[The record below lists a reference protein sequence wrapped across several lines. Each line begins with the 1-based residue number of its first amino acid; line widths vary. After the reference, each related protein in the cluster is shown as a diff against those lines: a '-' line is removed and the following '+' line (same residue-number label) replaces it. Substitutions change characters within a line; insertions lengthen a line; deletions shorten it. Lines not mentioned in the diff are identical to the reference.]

1 MASLHSFAVLE
12 WIRKMQDVDQ
22 IDFLRE
28 LMQLVTQF
36 LIDAEAAEKI
46 GAERYERTE
55 SRVTQR
61 NGYRSRAWDTR
72 LGTVDLKI
80 PKLRQGSFF
89 PSILEPRRRAEQA
102 LASVIQE
109 AYVKGVS
116 TRKVDDLVRA
126 LGLDGISKSEVS
138 RLCQLIDEEVRQF
151 KERPLEREYP
161 YVWLDAT
168 FPKVREGGRVQS
180 MALVIAIGV
189 TDTGEREV
197 LGFDVG
203 TSEDGAFWS
212 DFLRSLKARGLRGV
226 RLVVSDAH
234 AGLRQAISEVLTGAT
249 WQRCKVH
256 TIRNVL
262 SQVPKKEQS
271 MVASILRTIFTQPTQ
286 EAAREQLRRVVA
298 ELQVRF
304 PKAMAILEEAEED
317 VLAFMALPFEH
328 WRQICSTNP
337 LERLNREMRRRMDV
351 VGIFPNR
358 ASVLRLAG
366 AILQE
371 QHEEWLVSRRY
382 FSLESM
388 AKLKPNRPFLAAEAM
403 LQK

>member
-1 MASLHSFAVLE
+1 VLE

-109 AYVKGVS
+109 AYVKDVS

-151 KERPLEREYP
+151 KERP
-161 YVWLDAT
+161 
-168 FPKVREGGRVQS
+168 
-180 MALVIAIGV
+180 
-189 TDTGEREV
+189 
-197 LGFDVG
+197 
-203 TSEDGAFWS
+203 
-212 DFLRSLKARGLRGV
+212 
-226 RLVVSDAH
+226 
-234 AGLRQAISEVLTGAT
+234 
-249 WQRCKVH
+249 
-256 TIRNVL
+256 
-262 SQVPKKEQS
+262 
-271 MVASILRTIFTQPTQ
+271 
-286 EAAREQLRRVVA
+286 
-298 ELQVRF
+298 
-304 PKAMAILEEAEED
+304 
-317 VLAFMALPFEH
+317 
-328 WRQICSTNP
+328 
-337 LERLNREMRRRMDV
+337 
-351 VGIFPNR
+351 
-358 ASVLRLAG
+358 
-366 AILQE
+366 
-371 QHEEWLVSRRY
+371 
-382 FSLESM
+382 
-388 AKLKPNRPFLAAEAM
+388 
-403 LQK
+403 

>member
-1 MASLHSFAVLE
+1 MASLNSFAVLE

-28 LMQLVTQF
+28 LMRFVTQF

-55 SRVTQR
+55 RRVTQR

-72 LGTVDLKI
+72 LGTIDLKI

-102 LASVIQE
+102 LVSVIQE

-138 RLCQLIDEEVRQF
+138 LLCRRIDEEVCQF

-203 TSEDGAFWS
+203 TSEDGAFWT
-212 DFLRSLKARGLRGV
+212 DFLRGLKERGLRGV

-271 MVASILRTIFTQPTQ
+271 MVASIIRTIFTQPTQ

-298 ELQVRF
+298 ELRGRF
-304 PKAMAILEEAEED
+304 PRAMAILEKAEED

-388 AKLKPNRPFLAAEAM
+388 AKLKPHQPLLAAEVV

>member
-1 MASLHSFAVLE
+1 MALLNSFAVLE
-12 WIRKMQDVDQ
+12 WIRKMQDEDH
-22 IDFLRE
+22 IDVLRE
-28 LMQLVTQF
+28 LMQLVAQF
-36 LIDAEAAEKI
+36 LIDAEAVEKI
-46 GAERYERTE
+46 GAERYERTD

-61 NGYRSRAWDTR
+61 NGSRSRTWDTR

-89 PSILEPRRRAEQA
+89 PSLLEPRRRAEQA
-102 LASVIQE
+102 LAAVIQE

-126 LGLDGISKSEVS
+126 LGLEGISKSEVS
-138 RLCQLIDEEVRQF
+138 RLCQQMDETVQQF

-189 TDTGEREV
+189 SDTGEREV

-203 TSEDGAFWS
+203 TSEDGAFWT
-212 DFLRSLKARGLRGV
+212 DFLRDLKTRGLRGV

-234 AGLRQAISEVLTGAT
+234 AGLRQAIAEVLTGAT

-256 TIRNVL
+256 AIRNVL
-262 SQVPKKEQS
+262 SQVPKKEQP
-271 MVASILRTIFTQPTQ
+271 MMASILRTIFTQPTQ
-286 EAAREQLRRVVA
+286 DAAREQLRRVVG
-298 ELQVRF
+298 EFRRRY
-304 PKAMAILEEAEED
+304 PKAMAILADAEED

-337 LERLNREMRRRMDV
+337 LERLNREMRRRMNV

-358 ASVLRLAG
+358 DSVVRLVG

-388 AKLKPNRPFLAAEAM
+388 AKLKPQQPMLSAQAL

>member
-1 MASLHSFAVLE
+1 MASINSFAVLE
-12 WIRKMQDVDQ
+12 WIRNLQGVENIDV
-22 IDFLRE
+22 LRE
-28 LMQLVTQF
+28 LMRIFAQS
-36 LIDAEAAEKI
+36 LIDAEATQKI
-46 GAERYERTE
+46 GAEHYERSE
-55 SRVTQR
+55 ERVTQR
-61 NGYRSRAWDTR
+61 NGYRKREWDTR
-72 LGTVDLKI
+72 LGTIELNI
-80 PKLRQGSFF
+80 PKLRKGSFF
-89 PSILEPRRRAEQA
+89 PSILEPRRRSEQA
-102 LASVIQE
+102 LAAVVQE
-109 AYVKGVS
+109 AYVHGVS
-116 TRKVDDLVRA
+116 TRKVDELVRA

-138 RLCQLIDEEVRQF
+138 RLCKELDEAVRQF

-161 YVWLDAT
+161 YIWLDAT

-180 MALVIAIGV
+180 MAFVVAIGV

-197 LGFDVG
+197 LGFDIG
-203 TSEDGAFWS
+203 TSEDGAFWTE
-212 DFLRSLKARGLRGV
+212 FLRDLKQRGLRGV

-234 AGLRQAISEVLTGAT
+234 LGLRQAISEVLTGAT

-262 SQVPKKEQS
+262 SQVPKKQQS
-271 MVASILRTIFTQPTQ
+271 MVAAIIRTIFAQPTQ
-286 EAAREQLRRVVA
+286 EAARAQLRSVVKQ
-298 ELQVRF
+298 LQDKF
-304 PKAMAILEEAEED
+304 PKAMEILQAAEDD
-317 VLAFMALPFEH
+317 VLAFMALPGEH

-358 ASVLRLAG
+358 DAVLRLMG

-371 QHEEWLVSRRY
+371 QHEEWVVSRRY

-388 AKLKPNRPFLAAEAM
+388 ARLKPDQTLLTAEAV

>member
-1 MASLHSFAVLE
+1 MASVNSFAVLE
-12 WIRKMQDVDQ
+12 WIRKLQGEEN
-22 IDFLRE
+22 IDTLRE
-28 LMQLVTQF
+28 LMRIFAQS
-36 LIDAEAAEKI
+36 LIDAEATQKI
-46 GAERYERTE
+46 GAEHYERSE
-55 SRVTQR
+55 ERVTQR
-61 NGYRSRAWDTR
+61 NGYRKREWDTR
-72 LGTVDLKI
+72 LGTIELNI
-80 PKLRQGSFF
+80 PKLRKGSFF
-89 PSILEPRRRAEQA
+89 PSILEPRRRSEQA
-102 LASVIQE
+102 LATVVQE
-109 AYVKGVS
+109 AYVNGVS

-138 RLCQLIDEEVRQF
+138 RLCKQLDEAVRQF

-161 YVWLDAT
+161 YIWLDAT

-180 MALVIAIGV
+180 MAFVVAIGV

-203 TSEDGAFWS
+203 TSEDGAFWTE
-212 DFLRSLKARGLRGV
+212 FLRGLKQRGLRGV

-234 AGLRQAISEVLTGAT
+234 LGLRQAISEVLTGAT

-262 SQVPKKEQS
+262 SQVPKKQQS
-271 MVASILRTIFTQPTQ
+271 MVAAIIRTIFAQPTQ
-286 EAAREQLRRVVA
+286 DAARAQLRNVVKQL
-298 ELQVRF
+298 EDKF
-304 PKAMAILEEAEED
+304 PKAMEILQTAEDD
-317 VLAFMALPFEH
+317 VLAFMALPGEH

-358 ASVLRLAG
+358 DAVLRLMG

-371 QHEEWLVSRRY
+371 QHEEWMVSRRY

-388 AKLKPNRPFLAAEAM
+388 ARLKPD
-403 LQK
+403 

>member
-1 MASLHSFAVLE
+1 MASVNSFAVLE
-12 WIRKMQDVDQ
+12 WIRKIQGEEN

-28 LMQLVTQF
+28 LVRIVAQS
-36 LIDAEAAEKI
+36 LIEAEATAKI
-46 GAERYERTE
+46 GAERYERSEERT
-55 SRVTQR
+55 TQR
-61 NGYRSRAWDTR
+61 NGYRSRPWDTR
-72 LGTVDLKI
+72 LGTVELDI
-80 PKLRQGSFF
+80 PKLRKGSFF
-89 PSILEPRRRAEQA
+89 PSLLEPRRRSEQA
-102 LASVIQE
+102 LTAVVQE
-109 AYVKGVS
+109 AYVNGVS

-138 RLCQLIDEEVRQF
+138 RLCKQLDETVRQF

-161 YVWLDAT
+161 YIWLDAT

-180 MALVIAIGV
+180 MAFVVAIGV

-203 TSEDGAFWS
+203 TSEDGAFWTE
-212 DFLRSLKARGLRGV
+212 FLRALKERGLRGV
-226 RLVVSDAH
+226 KLVVSDAH
-234 AGLRQAISEVLTGAT
+234 LGLRQAISEVLTGAA

-262 SQVPKKEQS
+262 SQVPKKQQS
-271 MVASILRTIFTQPTQ
+271 MVAAIIRTIFAQPTQ
-286 EAAREQLRRVVA
+286 EAARAQLRNVVKQL
-298 ELQVRF
+298 ENKF
-304 PKAMAILEEAEED
+304 PKAMQILQEAEDD
-317 VLAFMALPFEH
+317 VLAFMALPGEH

-358 ASVLRLAG
+358 ESVLRLLG

-371 QHEEWLVSRRY
+371 QHEEWMVSRRY

-388 AKLKPNRPFLAAEAM
+388 AKLKPDRALLAPDAV

>member
-1 MASLHSFAVLE
+1 MASLNSFAVLE

-109 AYVKGVS
+109 AYVKDVS

-262 SQVPKKEQS
+262 SQVPKREQS
-271 MVASILRTIFTQPTQ
+271 MVASIIRTIFTQPTQ

-298 ELQVRF
+298 ELERRF

-317 VLAFMALPFEH
+317 VLAFMALPGEH
-328 WRQICSTNP
+328 WRQICS
-337 LERLNREMRRRMDV
+337 
-351 VGIFPNR
+351 
-358 ASVLRLAG
+358 
-366 AILQE
+366 
-371 QHEEWLVSRRY
+371 
-382 FSLESM
+382 
-388 AKLKPNRPFLAAEAM
+388 
-403 LQK
+403 

>member
-1 MASLHSFAVLE
+1 
-12 WIRKMQDVDQ
+12 MQDEDH
-22 IDFLRE
+22 IDVLRE
-28 LMQLVTQF
+28 LMQLIAQF
-36 LIDAEAAEKI
+36 MVDAEATEKV

-61 NGYRSRAWDTR
+61 NGSRSRTWDTR
-72 LGTVDLKI
+72 LGTVELKI

-89 PSILEPRRRAEQA
+89 PSLLEPRRRAEQA
-102 LASVIQE
+102 LAAVIQE

-126 LGLDGISKSEVS
+126 LGLEGISKSEVS
-138 RLCQLIDEEVRQF
+138 RLCQQMDKTVQRF
-151 KERPLEREYP
+151 KERPLEHEYP
-161 YVWLDAT
+161 YVWLHAT

-180 MALVIAIGV
+180 IALVIAIGV

-203 TSEDGAFWS
+203 TSEDGAFWT
-212 DFLRSLKARGLRGV
+212 DFLRSLKVRGLRGV

-234 AGLRQAISEVLTGAT
+234 AGLRQAIAEVLTGAT

-256 TIRNVL
+256 ALRNVL
-262 SQVPKKEQS
+262 SQVPKKERA
-271 MVASILRTIFTQPTQ
+271 MVASILRTIFAQSSQ
-286 EAAREQLRRVVA
+286 EAAREQLRRVVD
-298 ELQVRF
+298 ELKGRF
-304 PKAMAILEEAEED
+304 PKAMEILSDAEDD

-337 LERLNREMRRRMDV
+337 LERLNRGMRRRMDV

-358 ASVLRLAG
+358 EAVLRLAG
-366 AILQE
+366 AIWQE
-371 QHEEWLVSRRY
+371 QHEKWMVARRY
-382 FSLESM
+382 FRLESM
-388 AKLKPNRPFLAAEAM
+388 AKLKPSQPQLAAAAG
-403 LQK
+403 LHKYAHAAR

>member
-1 MASLHSFAVLE
+1 MASLNSFAVLE
-12 WIRKMQDVDQ
+12 WIRKMQDEDH
-22 IDFLRE
+22 IDVLRE
-28 LMQLVTQF
+28 LMRLIAQF
-36 LIDAEAAEKI
+36 MIDAEAAEKI

-61 NGYRSRAWDTR
+61 NGSRSRTWDTR

-89 PSILEPRRRAEQA
+89 PSLLEPRRRAEQA
-102 LASVIQE
+102 LAAVIQE

-126 LGLDGISKSEVS
+126 LGLEGISKSEVS
-138 RLCQLIDEEVRQF
+138 RLCQQMDEVVQQF
-151 KERPLEREYP
+151 KERPLEHEYP

-203 TSEDGAFWS
+203 TSEDGAFWT
-212 DFLRSLKARGLRGV
+212 DFLRKLKARGLRGV

-234 AGLRQAISEVLTGAT
+234 AGLRQAIAEVLTGAT

-256 TIRNVL
+256 ALRNVL
-262 SQVPKKEQS
+262 SQVPKKEQA
-271 MVASILRTIFTQPTQ
+271 MVASILRTIFAQSSQ

-298 ELQVRF
+298 ELKGRF
-304 PKAMAILEEAEED
+304 PKAMDILSDAEDD

-358 ASVLRLAG
+358 DAVLRLAG

-371 QHEEWLVSRRY
+371 QHEEWLVARRY

-388 AKLKPNRPFLAAEAM
+388 AKLKPNKPQLAAAAL

>member
-1 MASLHSFAVLE
+1 V
-12 WIRKMQDVDQ
+12 V
-22 IDFLRE
+22 
-28 LMQLVTQF
+28 
-36 LIDAEAAEKI
+36 
-46 GAERYERTE
+46 
-55 SRVTQR
+55 
-61 NGYRSRAWDTR
+61 
-72 LGTVDLKI
+72 
-80 PKLRQGSFF
+80 
-89 PSILEPRRRAEQA
+89 
-102 LASVIQE
+102 QE
-109 AYVKGVS
+109 AYVNGVS

-138 RLCQLIDEEVRQF
+138 RLCKQLDETVRQF

-161 YVWLDAT
+161 YIWLDAT

-180 MALVIAIGV
+180 MAFVVAIGV

-203 TSEDGAFWS
+203 TSEDGAFWTE
-212 DFLRSLKARGLRGV
+212 FLRALKERGLRGV
-226 RLVVSDAH
+226 KLVVSDAH
-234 AGLRQAISEVLTGAT
+234 LGLRQAISEVLTGAA

-262 SQVPKKEQS
+262 SQVPKKQQS
-271 MVASILRTIFTQPTQ
+271 MVAAIIRTIFAQPTQ
-286 EAAREQLRRVVA
+286 EAARAQLRNVVKQL
-298 ELQVRF
+298 ENKF
-304 PKAMAILEEAEED
+304 PKAMQILQEAEDD
-317 VLAFMALPFEH
+317 VLAFMALPGEH

-358 ASVLRLAG
+358 ESVVRLMG

-388 AKLKPNRPFLAAEAM
+388 AKLKPDRTLLVSDVM